1 MMPSQTAMS
10 RLGRRLALVAG
21 AAALLGAASAVRADD
36 VYWSV
41 GVHSPGVS
49 VGVSNA
55 PPPRVYYPRP
65 VVVYPQ
71 PVYAQPIYHPRP
83 VVVYPPAVHPGW
95 GPPPH
100 HWKKAKAQR
109 HHGHGNRWGR
119 DDDDR
124 GRDHRRGWDDDD
136 RDHRHRR

>member
-1 MMPSQTAMS
+1 MMPSQTAMT

-21 AAALLGAASAVRADD
+21 AAALFGAATAVRADD

-41 GVHSPGVS
+41 GVNSPGGVS

-83 VVVYPPAVHPGW
+83 VVVYPVPVHPGW

-100 HWKKAKAQR
+100 HWKKGHKHR
-109 HHGHGNRWGR
+109 HHHGYRRDR

-124 GRDHRRGWDDDD
+124 RGW
-136 RDHRHRR
+136 R